1 MATES
6 VTGQNPEQAKH
17 AITYISYLKVDEL
30 LALQQ
35 PESDGEHDEMLFII
49 IHQTYEL
56 WFKQILHEVAALQ
69 PALEAGDTHRSLS
82 ILKRVR
88 TIMKTLVAQLD
99 ILETMTPL
107 QFNTFRGRL
116 QSSSGFQSAQFREFE
131 AVLGRRDQAGA
142 GAAAGTGMGMAEHL
156 IEGSPAR
163 ARVETAMQRRS
174 LWDSAL
180 RYFATRS
187 FVIPADVLE
196 RDVTLGYVAN
206 DEVQAALLDAHRTD
220 PESNL
225 IGEALMDVDEG
236 LQEWRYRHVKMVERT
251 IGAKIGSGGS
261 SGAGYLAST
270 LFKPVFADLW
280 AIRSQF

>member
-1 MATES
+1 MSAGKAEGAE
-6 VTGQNPEQAKH
+6 GQRK

-30 LALQQ
+30 LELQQ

-69 PALEAGDTHRSLS
+69 PALESGDTHRSLA

-88 TIMKTLVAQLD
+88 TIMKTLVGQLD

-142 GAAAGTGMGMAEHL
+142 AADKGTGMGMAEHL
-156 IEGSPAR
+156 IAGSPAR
-163 ARVETAMQRRS
+163 ARVEAAMTRPS

-180 RYFATRS
+180 KYFAARGHAVPTS
-187 FVIPADVLE
+187 VLG
-196 RDVTLGYVAN
+196 RNVAEQYEPN
-206 DEVQAALLDAHRTD
+206 AEVQEMLLAAHRSD
-220 PESNL
+220 PEVNL
-225 IGEALMDVDEG
+225 IGESLCDLDEG

-251 IGAKIGSGGS
+251 ISSKMGSGGS
-261 SGAGYLAST
+261 SGVGYLAST
-270 LFKPVFADLW
+270 LFKPVFPDLW